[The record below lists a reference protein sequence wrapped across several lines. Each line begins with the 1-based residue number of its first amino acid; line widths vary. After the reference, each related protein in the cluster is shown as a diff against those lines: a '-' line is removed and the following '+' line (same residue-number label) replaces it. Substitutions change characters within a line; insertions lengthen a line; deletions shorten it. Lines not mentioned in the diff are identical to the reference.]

1 MKHSFKNYRTQRE
14 NQEFC
19 QKFNTLCEAIAV
31 SGVRFEDYWAN
42 VAVPTLTESYSYSNE
57 EELLNEF
64 WKSLFGGGK
73 QQGRQETPVDLT
85 NFDPNPQSDMITKMV
100 KWQNDQKAKAEA
112 ERQAARQK
120 KLGAFQQTVDQH
132 IDMMKKRFSTAM
144 RDFLKAT
151 TDDAKNQN
159 DPHMWKIANNFYKK
173 IMSVS
178 QPVVDEFKMQAKFG
192 ANGYKDE
199 FAQQRGA
206 MAQSQ
211 MQGMKQGLQSK
222 FAGQAPAAAAPT
234 AAPTPAPAPANP
246 ASAMGGSQPA
256 AQTSS
261 GPTLGRD
268 PKTGRI
274 TRLTPKTV

>member
-14 NQEFC
+14 NQEFG

-42 VAVPTLTESYSYSNE
+42 VAVPTLTESFSYSNE

-73 QQGRQETPVDLT
+73 QAPQGAPVDLT
-85 NFDPNPQSDMITKMV
+85 NFDPNAQPQSDMITRMGQ
-100 KWQNDQKAKAEA
+100 WQNDQKAQAEA

-178 QPVVDEFKMQAKFG
+178 QPVVDEFKMQAKYG
-192 ANGYKDE
+192 TSSYKDE
-199 FAQQRGA
+199 FAQQKNA
-206 MAQSQ
+206 MTQT
-211 MQGMKQGLQSK
+211 MKQGLKDK
-222 FAGQAPAAAAPT
+222 FAGQAPAAAP
-234 AAPTPAPAPANP
+234 AAANP
-246 ASAMGGSQPA
+246 QSAMGGSQPT

-274 TRLTPKTV
+274 TSLKPKTV

>member
-14 NQEFC
+14 NQEFG

-42 VAVPTLTESYSYSNE
+42 VAVPTLTESFSYSNE

-73 QQGRQETPVDLT
+73 QAPQGTPVDLT
-85 NFDPNPQSDMITKMV
+85 NFDPNAQPQSDMITRMGQ
-100 KWQNDQKAKAEA
+100 WQNDQKAKAEA

-192 ANGYKDE
+192 ANSYKDE
-199 FAQQRGA
+199 FSKEKNA
-206 MAQSQ
+206 MTQT
-211 MQGMKQGLQSK
+211 MKQRLQDK
-222 FAGQAPAAAAPT
+222 FAGQAPAAAPTPT
-234 AAPTPAPAPANP
+234 AAP
-246 ASAMGGSQPA
+246 ASAMGGSQPTTNPQGA
-256 AQTSS
+256 PTGSAWSGSYSS
-261 GPTLGRD
+261 
-268 PKTGRI
+268 
-274 TRLTPKTV
+274 